1 MLGRQTMEPEELN
14 EKKNKAQGWIKKR
27 YPHLSI
33 EDAEDFGAY
42 CVDVWLSGGEKRDW
56 RHVAIDYL
64 RKHGHRT
71 GSRGNSDAMGS
82 LARKRLEEV
91 DEESEREI
99 EQYPVQSRRPDES
112 HSFRYSG
119 LESRL
124 RVVLV
129 LMYEWGFTELE
140 IGHCL
145 GVSESRVA
153 QMHHAALRVQR
164 KVLQAEGLSKAQ
176 IEASRILQAE
186 ISRGLQERSPIQS
199 QGSGAMEKIQTQ
211 KGQGMGARA
220 LPKVQETLLG
230 TFRVSSW

>member
-1 MLGRQTMEPEELN
+1 METEELN
-14 EKKNKAQGWIKKR
+14 EKKNQAQGWIRKR

-33 EDAEDFGAY
+33 EDCEDFGAY

-56 RHVAIDYL
+56 RYIAIDYL

-71 GSRGNSDAMGS
+71 GSRGSSDAMGS
-82 LARKRLEEV
+82 IARKRLKEFDAET
-91 DEESEREI
+91 ETEI
-99 EQYPVQSRRPDES
+99 EQYPSQPRRPDES
-112 HSFRYSG
+112 HSFRYRG

-153 QMHHAALRVQR
+153 QMHHAALRTQR
-164 KVLQAEGLSKAQ
+164 KVLQAESLSEAK
-176 IEASRILQAE
+176 IEASCLLQAE
-186 ISRGLQERSPIQS
+186 VSRGLQERSKMQS

-220 LPKVQETLLG
+220 LPKVQETLLA
-230 TFRVSSW
+230 TFRVSAW